1 MSERIY
7 PASRPAAN
15 GTASVAAA
23 TKPPFPATK
32 AQLYGTTRP
41 TYRPQPQSHRRRGCC
56 CTLCIWL
63 TLTVIALLFLAAI
76 ATAVL
81 YLMYHPHRPSFSVTA
96 LKISA
101 LNLTSSSLTSKF
113 DVSVTA
119 RNPNK
124 HVTYSYDPVSISIY
138 TNKIDIGDGS
148 IPAFVHGKE
157 NITSLRTSVISN
169 KQQLDSN
176 SAGTLRS
183 QLKSKNLDMEIKID
197 TKVRAKMGGMKTPR
211 VGIRVTCRGIKASV
225 PTGKSSSRASTA
237 NAKCKVD
244 MRIKIW
250 KWVF

>member
-63 TLTVIALLFLAAI
+63 TLT
-76 ATAVL
+76 
-81 YLMYHPHRPSFSVTA
+81 
-96 LKISA
+96 
-101 LNLTSSSLTSKF
+101 
-113 DVSVTA
+113 
-119 RNPNK
+119 
-124 HVTYSYDPVSISIY
+124 
-138 TNKIDIGDGS
+138 IDIGDGS